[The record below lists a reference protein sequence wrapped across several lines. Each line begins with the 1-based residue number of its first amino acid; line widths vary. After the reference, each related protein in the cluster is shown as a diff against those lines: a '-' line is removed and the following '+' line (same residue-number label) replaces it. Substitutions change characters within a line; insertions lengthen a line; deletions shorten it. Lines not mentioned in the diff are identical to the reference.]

1 MSQQLGGVGQRAQM
15 TIMFTDL
22 SDSTKISSLLEPE
35 IYSDLLERIR
45 DEFLDIV
52 RSHGGIDIRID
63 GDGFIFAFGYPT
75 FFEDGSRRAVNAALE
90 INNHLELIEKE
101 FDLHENRLQM
111 HTGIHSGILFVKEGD
126 LSRGRY
132 EIIGDATNIT
142 ARLCEIAMPGDIIV
156 TDESLGRSENYFQIS
171 EQFLVAPKSN
181 SKKLLVKKVVGRNKS
196 GDRKKVWAAHSTTFV
211 GRDDNLK
218 WLEKFVMSNG
228 AGFTLA
234 HIQAEPGM
242 GKTRLLHEFSNRRIQ
257 QNQTTHIG
265 TCDSYLGAGAYHPI
279 TQIFKSLLLREFGTP
294 EKRFGR
300 SENELSNKLYSL
312 LKKMKRDA
320 HAASPSGLVRELL
333 SIIKSAFTEKL
344 VIIIDDW
351 QWVDDKSRDIIDEIV
366 KQATHSI
373 KVILASRVEDAIF
386 LEMNNAQSLN
396 LSALPSRHIQYTIK
410 NLVPGVEPFTL
421 ARIES
426 YSGGNPLFI
435 EELCHAARHNRFDFE
450 NNETGSWMNSLVHN
464 RFKQLPKN
472 LSEIVKIS
480 AIIGHQV
487 PRWLINEIA
496 DDVIREDEISA
507 LRKSDFLYP
516 SQKNNFF
523 RFKHGI
529 TRDVIYGMI
538 HLKERQHLH
547 NSILDKLRYHAEE
560 NNQPEPHEALA
571 YHSRKAGKA
580 NVSMYHSRI
589 AGEAALSSFSLDR
602 AQRHFKNA
610 LEQSEKARVPKDE
623 KLSLLRNYGLSCV
636 VDPSKDQTPILEAAV
651 KAAKL
656 TRDPKHITWSEYWLG
671 FNLYGLGY
679 PKRSITHFNNSLKAC
694 QSVNNKKLETQ
705 LFANLG
711 QAYAAAGEYG
721 TAYEYLDQAINI
733 KMQKRSGHK
742 SSAGLAYAVSCKGFA
757 LGEQGYFE
765 KAMDCFS
772 HAIEV
777 LEGTEHSA
785 STSILNQRAVVNL
798 WHGNFEEALSL
809 SEQTFEL
816 SRRMHSRYNFAQ
828 SVFITSAA
836 NFNQTRELHYI
847 DKMIESTNWLVYDG
861 TGQNMSLNYGALTEA
876 LCEIEDWSRARI
888 FAARGLNRIRAG
900 DRRCESQIF
909 RSLALVAKAGLSS
922 HLPDFYL
929 EKAKTT
935 AQHRQSHREI
945 ENNRV
950 FELTHFG

>member
-300 SENELSNKLYSL
+300 
-312 LKKMKRDA
+312 
-320 HAASPSGLVRELL
+320 
-333 SIIKSAFTEKL
+333 
-344 VIIIDDW
+344 
-351 QWVDDKSRDIIDEIV
+351 
-366 KQATHSI
+366 
-373 KVILASRVEDAIF
+373 ASRVEDAIF